1 MTASSAPAD
10 FSAPAEIAVCYHRDV
25 AGAAALSAR
34 LAAQAEQAGR
44 RAWVSVLPLAG
55 DGDGGFCDRL
65 QTADLLVCVGGD
77 GTVLHASEFAA
88 QTGTPVF
95 GVRMGRLGF
104 LTETVEADAETAF
117 ARVLRGGARLETR
130 AMVQARIGD
139 REPMHALN
147 DVVIG
152 RALLGRTI
160 TVGARLEGV
169 LVAEY
174 RADAIVIATAT
185 GSTGYALSV
194 GGPILHPSSDEM
206 IVVAVAPHLT
216 NANPLVLPGAE
227 RLLLAVERGYEAIL
241 TVDGLH
247 QSPVESGMVVEVSR
261 SPRSTTFVRLGGPGQ
276 FYANIAKRLGW
287 LREDHSLGDLG
298 DPADLRDRGGGAGG
312 AGGTGGR

>member
-1 MTASSAPAD
+1 MTGFD
-10 FSAPAEIAVCYHRDV
+10 APAEIAICYHRDV
-25 AGAAALSAR
+25 AGAAALAER
-34 LAAQAEQAGR
+34 LAAQALSAGR
-44 RAWVSVLPLAG
+44 RAWVDVLPLAG
-55 DGDGGFCDRL
+55 EGDGGFCERL

-88 QTGTPVF
+88 QTDTAVF

-104 LTETVEADAETAF
+104 LTETVEADAEAAF
-117 ARVLRGGARLETR
+117 ARVLNGDARIETR

-139 REPMHALN
+139 GEPMHALN

-160 TVGARLEGV
+160 TVGARIEGV

-216 NANPLVLPGAE
+216 NANPLVLPGAQ
-227 RLLLAVERGYEAIL
+227 RLLLSVERGYEAIL

-247 QSPVESGMVVEVSR
+247 LCPVESGTVVVVSR
-261 SPRSTTFVRLGGPGQ
+261 SPSSTKFVRLGGPGQ

-298 DPADLRDRGGGAGG
+298 DPTDEGDAGAQG
-312 AGGTGGR
+312 AAGDGPSRQR